1 MKLKKNIATSESGF
15 VFNPSSGD
23 SFSLNIIGAE
33 ILLQMKESKSSDEIK
48 KDMNKDNK
56 TITKLQS
63 EIDVLKLKIAVDKD
77 RIGSKIDKK
86 RKLDELK

>member
-48 KDMNKDNK
+48 KDILNRY
-56 TITKLQS
+56 
-63 EIDVLKLKIAVDKD
+63 EVDKSLLEKD
-77 RIGSKIDKK
+77 WDDLWLGVKG
-86 RKLDELK
+86 

>member
-48 KDMNKDNK
+48 KDILIRYEVDKSLLEKDWDDFMAQLKDNN
-56 TITKLQS
+56 LL
-63 EIDVLKLKIAVDKD
+63 EF
-77 RIGSKIDKK
+77 
-86 RKLDELK
+86 

>member
-23 SFSLNIIGAE
+23 SFSLNTIGAE

-48 KDMNKDNK
+48 RDILSRYDVDKSLLEKDWDDFMAQLKDNN
-56 TITKLQS
+56 LL
-63 EIDVLKLKIAVDKD
+63 EF
-77 RIGSKIDKK
+77 
-86 RKLDELK
+86 

>member
-23 SFSLNIIGAE
+23 SFSLNTIGAE

-48 KDMNKDNK
+48 RDILSRYDVDKSLLEKDWDDFMTQLKDNN
-56 TITKLQS
+56 LL
-63 EIDVLKLKIAVDKD
+63 EF
-77 RIGSKIDKK
+77 
-86 RKLDELK
+86 

>member
-23 SFSLNIIGAE
+23 SFSLNTIGAE

-48 KDMNKDNK
+48 KDILNRY
-56 TITKLQS
+56 
-63 EIDVLKLKIAVDKD
+63 EVDKSLLEKD
-77 RIGSKIDKK
+77 WD
-86 RKLDELK
+86 DFMAQLKENNLFEF

>member
-48 KDMNKDNK
+48 KDILNRYEVDKSLLEKDWDDFMAQLKDNN
-56 TITKLQS
+56 LV
-63 EIDVLKLKIAVDKD
+63 EF
-77 RIGSKIDKK
+77 
-86 RKLDELK
+86 

>member
-23 SFSLNIIGAE
+23 SFSLNTIGAE

-48 KDMNKDNK
+48 KDILNRY
-56 TITKLQS
+56 
-63 EIDVLKLKIAVDKD
+63 EVDKSLLEKD
-77 RIGSKIDKK
+77 WD
-86 RKLDELK
+86 DFMAQLKENNLLEF

>member
-23 SFSLNIIGAE
+23 SFSLNTIGAE

-48 KDMNKDNK
+48 KDILNRYEVDKSLLEKDWDDFMAQLKDNS
-56 TITKLQS
+56 LL
-63 EIDVLKLKIAVDKD
+63 EF
-77 RIGSKIDKK
+77 
-86 RKLDELK
+86 

>member
-23 SFSLNIIGAE
+23 SFSLNTIGAE

-48 KDMNKDNK
+48 KDILNRYDVDKSLLEKDWDDFMVQLKDNN
-56 TITKLQS
+56 L
-63 EIDVLKLKIAVDKD
+63 
-77 RIGSKIDKK
+77 
-86 RKLDELK
+86 LDF

>member
-48 KDMNKDNK
+48 KDILNRYEVDKSLLEKDWDDFMAQLKDNN
-56 TITKLQS
+56 LL
-63 EIDVLKLKIAVDKD
+63 EF
-77 RIGSKIDKK
+77 
-86 RKLDELK
+86 

>member
-23 SFSLNIIGAE
+23 SFSLNTIGAE

-48 KDMNKDNK
+48 KDILNRYD
-56 TITKLQS
+56 
-63 EIDVLKLKIAVDKD
+63 VDKSLLEKD
-77 RIGSKIDKK
+77 WDDFMAQLRDNN
-86 RKLDELK
+86 LLEF